1 MFLILDMTLLEC
13 PCWWDMSKKVC
24 ACCKKV
30 DGVETMQCG
39 WPMHRFC
46 YKKSKVVR
54 LVIIL
59 EIYLLLN
66 TCDLAAGLS
75 WSLQQ
80 QVHSLWE
87 RISVL

>member
-1 MFLILDMTLLEC
+1 MFLILDKTLLEC

-54 LVIIL
+54 INTL
-59 EIYLLLN
+59 ENIFD
-66 TCDLAAGLS
+66 T
-75 WSLQQ
+75 
-80 QVHSLWE
+80 
-87 RISVL
+87 

>member
-1 MFLILDMTLLEC
+1 
-13 PCWWDMSKKVC
+13 MSKKVC

-54 LVIIL
+54 INIL
-59 EIYLLLN
+59 ENLFVTQHYDMA
-66 TCDLAAGLS
+66 TGLS

-80 QVHSLWE
+80 QVHSLRE